1 MERVFVDTD
10 VCLDLLSGRK
20 PFSMFAERLFS
31 LSDLKKVEICV
42 SSLSFSNIDYVLH
55 STYANSEIRRQIAAF
70 KSIVTTLAVDSYIID
85 LALTSDFADFED
97 AIQYYTA
104 VQNQISVLITRNIKD
119 YKHAQIQVV
128 TPEMYLS

>member
-1 MERVFVDTD
+1 
-10 VCLDLLSGRK
+10 
-20 PFSMFAERLFS
+20 MFAERLFS
-31 LSDLKKVEICV
+31 LSDLKKVEICI

-55 STYANSEIRRQIAAF
+55 STYAKSEIRRQIAAF

-85 LALTSDFADFED
+85 LALTSDFTDFED

-119 YKHAQIQVV
+119 YKRAQIQVV